1 MKTKDKEKE
10 QENVQGAEGKTSAP
24 GTSVAQIS
32 SPRSLGLAKS
42 EYDQT
47 DEGAGFENMGMGDFA
62 VPFLAILQKNSPQV
76 EEGNAKFIVGAKGG
90 MIMNTVTGQLY
101 DGKTG
106 LRFIPV
112 HREHNFI
119 EWIPRDEG
127 GGFVSVFAPES
138 EAVRD
143 AQKKAGRR
151 VGKMKIN
158 DNNDLVET
166 FNLFGVALPDNAAP
180 ERLLIGFSSSQIGPY
195 KRWMTRAQSIKLEG
209 EGGRTVVPP
218 LFSHVYRLRTEF
230 AQNKKGTWYRWIV
243 DFDGGDAVKAR
254 LGKDDPLY
262 EEAKQFRALL
272 LAGGATAAYE
282 TASAEA
288 TGGAE
293 GGSDY
298 EM

>member
-1 MKTKDKEKE
+1 MSKSKTQDSPARGPETEEKAAALATVPP
-10 QENVQGAEGKTSAP
+10 Q
-24 GTSVAQIS
+24 
-32 SPRSLGLAKS
+32 RSLGLAKS
-42 EYDQT
+42 DYDET
-47 DEGAGFENMGMGDFA
+47 DTGAGFENMGMGDFA

-76 EEGNAKFIVGAKGG
+76 EEGNAKFISGAKAG
-90 MIMNTVTGQLY
+90 MIMNTVTNKLF
-101 DGKTG
+101 DGKEG

-127 GGFVSVFAPES
+127 GGFVSVFSPDS
-138 EAVRD
+138 ELVRD
-143 AQKKAGRR
+143 AMKKAGRK
-151 VGKMKIN
+151 VGKLKVN

-166 FNLFGVALPDNAAP
+166 FNLFGVALPDGAAP
-180 ERLLIGFSSSQIGPY
+180 ERLLLGFSSSQIGAY
-195 KRWMTRAQSIKLEG
+195 KRWMTRAQSIKLQG
-209 EGGRTVVPP
+209 EHGVITPP

-230 AQNKKGTWYRWIV
+230 AQNKKGTWYRWTV
-243 DFDGGDAVKAR
+243 DFDGGDAAKAR
-254 LGKDDPLY
+254 LGKDDPLF

-282 TASAEA
+282 SATAEA